1 VVRDDD
7 AASSMLAVILMMGFV
22 AAAAVSLFVVGTATL
37 DQTTDDAQERQVENS
52 FRQLNKEVSSVAFGR
67 QKYRTM
73 DFDIEDNRAAFRKA
87 NTGQIKVFVDGKE
100 EVDKSVGSLVY
111 EGEGDSL
118 AFQAGGVW
126 RGTGKDS
133 RMVSKPPVEYQDG
146 SLSFPI
152 PVLTGDDNVQRGDL
166 DINKQ
171 RTIAPLNDDGYIEGK
186 LVKLEITSEYYMG
199 WAEYFRTQTNDVAV
213 SVDHTPAGPKGTVT
227 VKLGKPVANGDFE
240 NGVMATGGDDGDIY
254 IDTNDDVPDELA
266 ATGDISNKKGDASGT
281 ENVESDLYT
290 LDQAIDRKVQNAT
303 NDLDG
308 YYEDI
313 DVGTGTTTLNGG
325 NAYFDDDGFELD
337 SSSDTVNVYLSGGNV
352 TLIVDGDMNL
362 TDEDLNVYDKDTDN
376 ALRIYSTGNYAMK
389 GTFAGDE
396 DESSA
401 KHLQIYGTSD
411 MLVAIT
417 GGKKTQFLGTI
428 YAPREETVL
437 DDTDSNPAALPG
449 TGSHCEGWDMCVAA
463 GSAGVKGA
471 IVGGSTYMGQSTAVE
486 YDSSLAGI
494 EPTLEL
500 NDGVLP
506 PKITFIKVSVHE
518 IAVNNSGS
526 RNLAPAGG
534 FQATA
539 SVGSVDGFD
548 GGPTSAITAPQ
559 SSASLQVSTGDRRS
573 PVLA

>member
-213 SVDHTPAGPKGTVT
+213 SVDHAP
-227 VKLGKPVANGDFE
+227 L
-240 NGVMATGGDDGDIY
+240 
-254 IDTNDDVPDELA
+254 
-266 ATGDISNKKGDASGT
+266 
-281 ENVESDLYT
+281 
-290 LDQAIDRKVQNAT
+290 
-303 NDLDG
+303 
-308 YYEDI
+308 
-313 DVGTGTTTLNGG
+313 
-325 NAYFDDDGFELD
+325 
-337 SSSDTVNVYLSGGNV
+337 
-352 TLIVDGDMNL
+352 
-362 TDEDLNVYDKDTDN
+362 
-376 ALRIYSTGNYAMK
+376 
-389 GTFAGDE
+389 
-396 DESSA
+396 
-401 KHLQIYGTSD
+401 
-411 MLVAIT
+411 
-417 GGKKTQFLGTI
+417 
-428 YAPREETVL
+428 APR
-437 DDTDSNPAALPG
+437 AR
-449 TGSHCEGWDMCVAA
+449 
-463 GSAGVKGA
+463 
-471 IVGGSTYMGQSTAVE
+471 
-486 YDSSLAGI
+486 
-494 EPTLEL
+494 
-500 NDGVLP
+500 
-506 PKITFIKVSVHE
+506 
-518 IAVNNSGS
+518 S
-526 RNLAPAGG
+526 R
-534 FQATA
+534 
-539 SVGSVDGFD
+539 
-548 GGPTSAITAPQ
+548 
-559 SSASLQVSTGDRRS
+559 
-573 PVLA
+573 